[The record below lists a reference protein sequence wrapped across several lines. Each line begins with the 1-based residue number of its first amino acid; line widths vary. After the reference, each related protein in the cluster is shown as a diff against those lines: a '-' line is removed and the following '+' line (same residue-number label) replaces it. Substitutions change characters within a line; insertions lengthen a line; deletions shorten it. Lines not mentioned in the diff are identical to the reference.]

1 LEKSKLNI
9 KLTDITEPIIDFAMI
24 GKQLYYGLQDQ
35 IYDTKPLNEVEDQE
49 E

>member
-9 KLTDITEPIIDFAMI
+9 KPTNITEAIVDFAMI
-24 GKQLYYGLQDQ
+24 GKHLYYGLQDQ
-35 IYDTKPLNEVEDQE
+35 IYDTKPLSEVEDQE